1 MVEVLSKPE
10 GQPRR
15 DRRQRRRGADQ
26 ALGKCRGKGAVLPS
40 LQNLP
45 RASFLLARFLPLLFS
60 LSLSPLPC
68 PHIVPMAK
76 AAEKKVDKKAKAS
89 PAKKAAA
96 TAPPK
101 AAAKPISSKEIMAKA
116 KQQVGICALLP
127 PYMHP
132 HHDIGKEV
140 EVEGEEGREQ

>member
-1 MVEVLSKPE
+1 
-10 GQPRR
+10 
-15 DRRQRRRGADQ
+15 
-26 ALGKCRGKGAVLPS
+26 
-40 LQNLP
+40 
-45 RASFLLARFLPLLFS
+45 
-60 LSLSPLPC
+60 
-68 PHIVPMAK
+68 MAK
-76 AAEKKVDKKAKAS
+76 AAEKKADKKAKAS

-96 TAPPK
+96 AAPPK

-127 PYMHP
+127 PYMRP